1 MIDRN
6 FIRQSK
12 TQRLVTITG
21 LVNDIDRLKDFMQGF
36 DYDNDFEP
44 ILKDWR
50 EFLLEVFEDTAE
62 DLHELL
68 KEE

>member
-1 MIDRN
+1 MIDKKL
-6 FIRQSK
+6 IRQSK

-21 LVNDIDRLKDFMQGF
+21 LVNDIDRFKDFMSGF
-36 DYDNDFEP
+36 DYNDDFEP
-44 ILKDWR
+44 ILNDWR
-50 EFLLEVFEDTAE
+50 TFLLEVFEDTAT